1 MCCWPSPEEAENKP
15 EVFPSALKA
24 LQPPN
29 KNTIIREDGLG
40 PHPGF
45 GLVQSSFPALVAAP
59 LLCFPAAVPNSPT
72 GSIPTNS
79 VTSLNLQANP
89 PQIPQLTFPS
99 AHFPACPG
107 HLQQGTHQ
115 WTHLQ
120 PARHCQHHGCRF
132 LFKEKRKK
140 NVISP
145 LILACWCGHCD
156 QAMPGVLQKGLTL
169 SCQKG
174 LSGQSRD

>member
-1 MCCWPSPEEAENKP
+1 MLSGKAAEAYGDFFVCCWPSPEEAENKP

-72 GSIPTNS
+72 GSIPRNS
-79 VTSLNLQANP
+79 VTSLNLQ
-89 PQIPQLTFPS
+89 QILPKSHSSPFPQLTFQH
-99 AHFPACPG
+99 APATGNTSVDSPAACKALPTLW
-107 HLQQGTHQ
+107 LQ
-115 WTHLQ
+115 
-120 PARHCQHHGCRF
+120 
-132 LFKEKRKK
+132 
-140 NVISP
+140 ISF
-145 LILACWCGHCD
+145 
-156 QAMPGVLQKGLTL
+156 
-169 SCQKG
+169 
-174 LSGQSRD
+174 

>member
-1 MCCWPSPEEAENKP
+1 MSGKTAEAYGDFFVCCWPSPEEAENKP

-72 GSIPTNS
+72 GSIPRNS
-79 VTSLNLQANP
+79 VTSLNLQ
-89 PQIPQLTFPS
+89 QILPKSHSSPFPQLTFQHALGTCNREHIS
-99 AHFPACPG
+99 GLTCS
-107 HLQQGTHQ
+107 LQGTANTMAADFFLRRKGKKIHLTFDLSMLV
-115 WTHLQ
+115 WTL
-120 PARHCQHHGCRF
+120 
-132 LFKEKRKK
+132 
-140 NVISP
+140 
-145 LILACWCGHCD
+145 
-156 QAMPGVLQKGLTL
+156 
-169 SCQKG
+169 
-174 LSGQSRD
+174 